1 MSRHVGFALLVAVT
15 LVVFI
20 AGPLKHLRSGTVE
33 YRRTSY
39 PQGRRLLRRDEP
51 LKFHAYVALEILFL
65 ALGLATAYWV
75 ILVKR
80 AG

>member
-1 MSRHVGFALLVAVT
+1 MDRGVGFGLIVAVALVA
-15 LVVFI
+15 LI
-20 AGPLKHLRSGTVE
+20 AGPAKHLWTGVVE
-33 YRRTSY
+33 YKRMSY

-51 LKFHAYVALEILFL
+51 LKFYSYVALEILFL
-65 ALGLATAYWV
+65 ALSLAMAYWV